1 MIRYEYDWFRSKI
14 LAKKNSRY
22 FFCVT
27 PTKSFRGNFVSL
39 QAQPSLTKM
48 RFRSTAERCMKMCE
62 DVEAS
67 RSIETDLL
75 GKSKC

>member
-1 MIRYEYDWFRSKI
+1 MIGTEIRYLQKRVAETFSALFLATLSGEI
-14 LAKKNSRY
+14 LS
-22 FFCVT
+22 
-27 PTKSFRGNFVSL
+27 PL

-48 RFRSTAERCMKMCE
+48 RFRSTAERCTKMHE

-67 RSIETDLL
+67 RSIDTDLL

>member
-1 MIRYEYDWFRSKI
+1 MIRYEYDWYRSKI

-67 RSIETDLL
+67 RSIDTDLL
-75 GKSKC
+75 SIYV